1 MSSFRRN
8 FIYSWLIASFFLS
21 GPAAALQAATWP
33 TLARPPDLH
42 HSGAVFNPPSAC
54 AENIATDLAL
64 GLDEI
69 LRAAL
74 CSNPSLKMSV
84 ASISEQEAN
93 VHLANSKYW
102 PTLEANISG
111 SRFSKNVYYKSFS
124 EANYSLRGLTG
135 ATSLSLNW
143 VLYDGGA
150 REANL
155 HKAEYLLAVARHV
168 NSGVLM
174 ETLMATSDA
183 FYKAQSATESV
194 AAGRE
199 AVARSRTGVELA
211 KRLLDLGVG
220 ARGDMLLAETTF
232 IQARI
237 DLGEAVAIEREAL
250 SEVASILGLRRD
262 AEIRVT
268 QQVKDVNPNLIQSDM
283 AYLLEEGVRRNPAVM
298 SAVEETNAAQANIA
312 LMAAERRPT
321 VALAASTSRSLTP
334 PTESATEQRI
344 RGWSIGLQVKIP
356 LFSGFSSFHSE
367 QAAIA
372 QRNSR
377 IAATLKAEREAALK
391 LWQQKEQIDIQ
402 LSKLVLISDLLNAAE
417 KSHDLAL
424 GRYKTGVGT
433 MLELLQAQKAL
444 TDAALEKNKTISALM
459 IAQSR
464 LAAMIDGI

>member
-1 MSSFRRN
+1 
-8 FIYSWLIASFFLS
+8 
-21 GPAAALQAATWP
+21 
-33 TLARPPDLH
+33 
-42 HSGAVFNPPSAC
+42 
-54 AENIATDLAL
+54 
-64 GLDEI
+64 
-69 LRAAL
+69 
-74 CSNPSLKMSV
+74 
-84 ASISEQEAN
+84 
-93 VHLANSKYW
+93 
-102 PTLEANISG
+102 
-111 SRFSKNVYYKSFS
+111 
-124 EANYSLRGLTG
+124 
-135 ATSLSLNW
+135 
-143 VLYDGGA
+143 
-150 REANL
+150 
-155 HKAEYLLAVARHV
+155 
-168 NSGVLM
+168 
-174 ETLMATSDA
+174 
-183 FYKAQSATESV
+183 
-194 AAGRE
+194 
-199 AVARSRTGVELA
+199 
-211 KRLLDLGVG
+211 
-220 ARGDMLLAETTF
+220 
-232 IQARI
+232 
-237 DLGEAVAIEREAL
+237 
-250 SEVASILGLRRD
+250 
-262 AEIRVT
+262 
-268 QQVKDVNPNLIQSDM
+268 
-283 AYLLEEGVRRNPAVM
+283 M